1 MMPNLSDGMTATMSS
16 IMTITMTGIG
26 KNAAFFRT
34 CLTENPIE
42 RIEYA

>member
-1 MMPNLSDGMTATMSS
+1 MMPSLSDEMMATMTS
-16 IMTITMTGIG
+16 IMTIIMAGIG
-26 KNAAFFRT
+26 KNAAFFKT